1 MMNLLKSYHNK
12 MHFTIFYS
20 TMCTCTQTC
29 PWKLYATRNLP
40 PTLTHQEVFSR
51 DFIADRSE
59 MAMVSCEL
67 FCQLVVCQGQPRRP
81 FGEI

>member
-1 MMNLLKSYHNK
+1 MD
-12 MHFTIFYS
+12 
-20 TMCTCTQTC
+20 TCTLT
-29 PWKLYATRNLP
+29 LHATRNLT

-81 FGEI
+81 FGVI